1 MQNLSCKC
9 ESIYRRSRHFCEC
22 VSAAKDIISINIENW
37 IIIIII
43 IISLQLLPR
52 RIAMVGFCLLDHH
65 EKRTRLTSM
74 GSNGV

>member
-1 MQNLSCKC
+1 M
-9 ESIYRRSRHFCEC
+9 YT
-22 VSAAKDIISINIENW
+22 SAAEDIISINIENW

-65 EKRTRLTSM
+65 EK
-74 GSNGV
+74 